1 MEAQFIYVAA
11 VKSLKSE
18 NKVWAVAITG
28 EEKPKGYCKSPQ
40 KALRLAFFLKKQ
52 TGHLITKKSFTIL
65 KEEIEKGKAEIA
77 AAVKEKV
84 EQIAEEKSVD
94 KALAEKPKRGRKPRA
109 KKEEVAQV
117 AALQ

>member
-40 KALRLAFFLKKQ
+40 KTLRLAFFLKKQ

-77 AAVKEKV
+77 AAVKEKAV
-84 EQIAEEKSVD
+84 FLHPSSE
-94 KALAEKPKRGRKPRA
+94 RNPRA